1 MFFALFSVYLLHAKK
16 KKKQRKR
23 RRAWLAKALE
33 SHNHQKIPLLFQEG
47 YNYLKITTGEAALH
61 KLPNLSPHYKASLY
75 KAIYHT
81 SASGEPLTT
90 IQSKNHK
97 KEKEKEKEKEE
108 KRKEGRRGIAGEGR
122 KPLLRARHL
131 RTCPLVQFHQ
141 WVGLRKNTTPTMGG
155 AREKHNSNEW
165 QINESKRHPATIKQ
179 MSHNS
184 SQIH

>member
-1 MFFALFSVYLLHAKK
+1 MHYSQFTYYLQK

-61 KLPNLSPHYKASLY
+61 KFPNLSPHYKASLY

-81 SASGEPLTT
+81 SASGEPLTA

-97 KEKEKEKEKEE
+97 KEKEKEKEE

-141 WVGLRKNTTPTMGG
+141 WVGLRKNITPTMGG

-165 QINESKRHPATIKQ
+165 QINEAKRQPATIKQ